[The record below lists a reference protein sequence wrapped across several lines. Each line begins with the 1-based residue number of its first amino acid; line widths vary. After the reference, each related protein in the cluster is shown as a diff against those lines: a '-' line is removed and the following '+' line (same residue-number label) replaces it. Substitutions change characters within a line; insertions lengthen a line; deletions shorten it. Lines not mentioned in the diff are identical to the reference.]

1 MAKRKR
7 FFQKRQT
14 VDSKPAEIEKVS
26 ENIQPA
32 QDDIVKEYEE
42 KKEIENK
49 KTKDAS
55 TSSFKPAGI
64 IKYVYL
70 IAFFALLA
78 GILAPIVDPY
88 ESQTTIENSYK
99 GIGILFVGL
108 VGGILIFKS
117 TRSIQN
123 SKTDTRWWYAIQ
135 NRTTF
140 LIIGFA
146 LLIVCSVFMAEFSEN
161 SFFDGLFE

>member
-14 VDSKPAEIEKVS
+14 VDSEPAEIENVS
-26 ENIQPA
+26 ENIQPT
-32 QDDIVKEYEE
+32 QDDIVKKYEK

-49 KTKDAS
+49 ETKDTS

-123 SKTDTRWWYAIQ
+123 
-135 NRTTF
+135 RTTF

-146 LLIVCSVFMAEFSEN
+146 LLIVCSVFMAEFAYN
-161 SFFDGLFE
+161 SFFGDLFE

>member
-14 VDSKPAEIEKVS
+14 VDSKPAETERVS
-26 ENIQPA
+26 ENIQPT
-32 QDDIVKEYEE
+32 QNDIVKEYEKE
-42 KKEIENK
+42 KEIKNK

-55 TSSFKPAGI
+55 TSSFKPTGI

-70 IAFFALLA
+70 IAFFTLLA
-78 GILAPIVDPY
+78 GIMAPIVNPL
-88 ESQTTIENSYK
+88 ETGATIEESII
-99 GIGILFVGL
+99 GIGVLFVGL

-117 TRSIQN
+117 TTSVE
-123 SKTDTRWWYAIQ
+123 

-140 LIIGFA
+140 VIIGIA
-146 LLIVCSVFMAEFSEN
+146 LMIISAVFIAELAN
-161 SFFDGLFE
+161 TSFFGDLFG

>member
-14 VDSKPAEIEKVS
+14 VDSKPADTEKVS
-26 ENIQPA
+26 ENIQPT
-32 QDDIVKEYEE
+32 QDDIVKEYEK

-49 KTKDAS
+49 KTGDTS
-55 TSSFKPAGI
+55 TFSFKPAGI

-70 IAFFALLA
+70 IVFFAFLA
-78 GILAPIVDPY
+78 GIMAPIVDPLETGATFE
-88 ESQTTIENSYK
+88 ESFK

-108 VGGILIFKS
+108 AGGILIFKAI
-117 TRSIQN
+117 TSIEN
-123 SKTDTRWWYAIQ
+123 KM
-135 NRTTF
+135 TF

-146 LLIVCSVFMAEFSEN
+146 LLIICSVFMAEFSDN
-161 SFFDGLFE
+161 SFFSIFFE

>member
-1 MAKRKR
+1 MAKRRR

-14 VDSKPAEIEKVS
+14 GDSKPAEIEKVS
-26 ENIQPA
+26 ENIQPT
-32 QDDIVKEYEE
+32 QDDIAKEYEE

-55 TSSFKPAGI
+55 TSSFNPIGI

-70 IAFFALLA
+70 IIFFAFLA
-78 GILAPIVDPY
+78 GIMAPIVDPLETGATFE
-88 ESQTTIENSYK
+88 ESFK

-108 VGGILIFKS
+108 AGGILIFKA
-117 TRSIQN
+117 TTSIE
-123 SKTDTRWWYAIQ
+123 
-135 NRTTF
+135 NRMTF

-146 LLIVCSVFMAEFSEN
+146 LMIICSVFMAEFANN
-161 SFFDGLFE
+161 SFFRGLF

>member
-14 VDSKPAEIEKVS
+14 VDSKPADTEKVS
-26 ENIQPA
+26 ENIQPT
-32 QDDIVKEYEE
+32 QDDIVKEYEK

-49 KTKDAS
+49 ETKDAS
-55 TSSFKPAGI
+55 TSSFKPTGI

-78 GILAPIVDPY
+78 GIMAPIVDPY

-108 VGGILIFKS
+108 IGGILIFKS
-117 TRSIQN
+117 TRSIE
-123 SKTDTRWWYAIQ
+123 
-135 NRTTF
+135 NRMTF
-140 LIIGFA
+140 LLIGFA
-146 LLIVCSVFMAEFSEN
+146 LLMICSVFMAEFSEN
-161 SFFDGLFE
+161 SFFSDLFE

>member
-26 ENIQPA
+26 ENIQPT
-32 QDDIVKEYEE
+32 QDDIVKEYEG

-55 TSSFKPAGI
+55 TSSFNPIGI

-70 IAFFALLA
+70 IIFFAFLA
-78 GILAPIVDPY
+78 GIMAPIVDPLETGATFE
-88 ESQTTIENSYK
+88 ESFK

-108 VGGILIFKS
+108 AGGILIFKAI
-117 TRSIQN
+117 TSIEN
-123 SKTDTRWWYAIQ
+123 KM
-135 NRTTF
+135 TF

-146 LLIVCSVFMAEFSEN
+146 LLIICSVFMAEFSDN
-161 SFFDGLFE
+161 SFFSTFFE

>member
-14 VDSKPAEIEKVS
+14 VDSKPADTEKVS
-26 ENIQPA
+26 ENVQPT
-32 QDDIVKEYEE
+32 QDDILNKHERNIDI
-42 KKEIENK
+42 KNK
-49 KTKDAS
+49 KTGDTS
-55 TSSFKPAGI
+55 TSFFKPAGI

-78 GILAPIVDPY
+78 GILAPIVNPFETQATLDD
-88 ESQTTIENSYK
+88 SFK

-108 VGGILIFKS
+108 AGGILIFKA
-117 TRSIQN
+117 TTSIE
-123 SKTDTRWWYAIQ
+123 
-135 NRTTF
+135 NRMTF

-146 LLIVCSVFMAEFSEN
+146 LMIICSVFMAEFANN
-161 SFFDGLFE
+161 SFFGGLF

>member
-1 MAKRKR
+1 MTKRRR

-14 VDSKPAEIEKVS
+14 VDSEPAEIEKVS
-26 ENIQPA
+26 ENIQPT
-32 QDDIVKEYEE
+32 QDDIAKEYEE

-70 IAFFALLA
+70 IVFFALLA
-78 GILAPIVDPY
+78 GIMAPIVNPLETGATFE
-88 ESQTTIENSYK
+88 ESFK

-117 TRSIQN
+117 TKSVE
-123 SKTDTRWWYAIQ
+123 
-135 NRTTF
+135 NRMTF

-146 LLIVCSVFMAEFSEN
+146 LMIICLVFMAEFANN
-161 SFFDGLFE
+161 SFFGGLF

>member
-1 MAKRKR
+1 MTKRRR

-26 ENIQPA
+26 ENIQPT
-32 QDDIVKEYEE
+32 QDDIAKEYEE

-55 TSSFKPAGI
+55 IDSFKPAGI

-70 IAFFALLA
+70 IVFFALLA
-78 GILAPIVDPY
+78 GIMAPIVNPLETGATFE
-88 ESQTTIENSYK
+88 ESFK

-108 VGGILIFKS
+108 AGGILIFKA
-117 TRSIQN
+117 TTSIE
-123 SKTDTRWWYAIQ
+123 
-135 NRTTF
+135 NRMTF

-146 LLIVCSVFMAEFSEN
+146 LMIICSVFMAEFANN
-161 SFFDGLFE
+161 SFFPSLF

>member
-14 VDSKPAEIEKVS
+14 VDSKPADTEKVS
-26 ENIQPA
+26 ENVQPT
-32 QDDIVKEYEE
+32 QDDILNKHERNIDI
-42 KKEIENK
+42 KNK
-49 KTKDAS
+49 KTGDTS
-55 TSSFKPAGI
+55 TSFFKPAGI

-70 IAFFALLA
+70 IVFFALLA
-78 GILAPIVDPY
+78 GIMAPIVNPLETGATFE
-88 ESQTTIENSYK
+88 ESFK

-108 VGGILIFKS
+108 AGGILIFKAI
-117 TRSIQN
+117 TSIEN
-123 SKTDTRWWYAIQ
+123 KM
-135 NRTTF
+135 TF

-146 LLIVCSVFMAEFSEN
+146 LLIICSVFMAEFSEN

>member
-1 MAKRKR
+1 MKKRKR

-26 ENIQPA
+26 ENIQPT
-32 QDDIVKEYEE
+32 QDDIAKEYEE

-88 ESQTTIENSYK
+88 ESQTTIEDSYK

-123 SKTDTRWWYAIQ
+123 
-135 NRTTF
+135 RTTF

-146 LLIVCSVFMAEFSEN
+146 LLIICSVFMAEFSDN
-161 SFFDGLFE
+161 SFFSTFFE

>member
-1 MAKRKR
+1 MTKRRR

-26 ENIQPA
+26 ENIQPT

-49 KTKDAS
+49 KIKNTS

-70 IAFFALLA
+70 IAFFTLLA
-78 GILAPIVDPY
+78 GIMAPIVNPL
-88 ESQTTIENSYK
+88 ETGATIEESII
-99 GIGILFVGL
+99 GIGVLFVGL

-117 TRSIQN
+117 TTSVE
-123 SKTDTRWWYAIQ
+123 

-140 LIIGFA
+140 VIIGIA
-146 LLIVCSVFMAEFSEN
+146 LMIICAVFIAELAKN
-161 SFFDGLFE
+161 SFFGDLFE

>member
-1 MAKRKR
+1 MKKRKR

-55 TSSFKPAGI
+55 TSSFNPIGI

-70 IAFFALLA
+70 IIFFAFLA
-78 GILAPIVDPY
+78 GIMAPIVDPLETGATFE
-88 ESQTTIENSYK
+88 ESFK

-108 VGGILIFKS
+108 AGGILIFKAI
-117 TRSIQN
+117 TSIEN
-123 SKTDTRWWYAIQ
+123 KM
-135 NRTTF
+135 TF

-146 LLIVCSVFMAEFSEN
+146 LLIICSVFMAEFSDN
-161 SFFDGLFE
+161 SFFSTFFE

>member
-14 VDSKPAEIEKVS
+14 VDSKPADTEKVS
-26 ENIQPA
+26 ENVQPT
-32 QDDIVKEYEE
+32 QDDILNKHERNIDI
-42 KKEIENK
+42 KNK
-49 KTKDAS
+49 KTGDTS
-55 TSSFKPAGI
+55 TSFFKPAGI

-70 IAFFALLA
+70 IVFFALLA
-78 GILAPIVDPY
+78 GIMAPIVNPFETQVTLDD
-88 ESQTTIENSYK
+88 SFK

-117 TRSIQN
+117 TKSVE
-123 SKTDTRWWYAIQ
+123 
-135 NRTTF
+135 NRMTF

-146 LLIVCSVFMAEFSEN
+146 LLIICLVFMFEFANN
-161 SFFDGLFE
+161 SLFRGLF

>member
-14 VDSKPAEIEKVS
+14 VDSEPAEIENVS
-26 ENIQPA
+26 ENIQPT
-32 QDDIVKEYEE
+32 QDDIVKKYEK

-49 KTKDAS
+49 ETKDAS
-55 TSSFKPAGI
+55 TSSFKPTGI

-78 GILAPIVDPY
+78 GIMAPIFDPY
-88 ESQTTIENSYK
+88 ESQALIENSYK
-99 GIGILFVGL
+99 GIDILFVGL

-117 TRSIQN
+117 TRSIE
-123 SKTDTRWWYAIQ
+123 
-135 NRTTF
+135 NRMTK
-140 LIIGFA
+140 LMIGFA
-146 LLIVCSVFMAEFSEN
+146 LLIICLVFMAEFADN
-161 SFFDGLFE
+161 SFFSDVKSSVFINM

>member
-7 FFQKRQT
+7 FFEKRQT
-14 VDSKPAEIEKVS
+14 VDSEPAEIEKVS
-26 ENIQPA
+26 ENIQPT
-32 QDDIVKEYEE
+32 QDDITKEYEE
-42 KKEIENK
+42 KKKIKNK
-49 KTKDAS
+49 KTKDTS
-55 TSSFKPAGI
+55 TSSFKPTGI

-78 GILAPIVDPY
+78 GIMAPIVNPFETQVTLDD
-88 ESQTTIENSYK
+88 SFK

-117 TRSIQN
+117 TKSVE
-123 SKTDTRWWYAIQ
+123 
-135 NRTTF
+135 NRMTF

-146 LLIVCSVFMAEFSEN
+146 LMIICLVFMAEFVNN
-161 SFFDGLFE
+161 SFFHGLF

>member
-26 ENIQPA
+26 ENIQPT

-55 TSSFKPAGI
+55 TSSFNPIGI

-70 IAFFALLA
+70 IIFFAFLA
-78 GILAPIVDPY
+78 GIMAPIVDPLETGATFE
-88 ESQTTIENSYK
+88 ESFK

-108 VGGILIFKS
+108 AGGILIFKAI
-117 TRSIQN
+117 TSIEN
-123 SKTDTRWWYAIQ
+123 KM
-135 NRTTF
+135 TF

-146 LLIVCSVFMAEFSEN
+146 LLIICSVFMAEFSNN
-161 SFFDGLFE
+161 SFFRGLF

>member
-14 VDSKPAEIEKVS
+14 VDSKPADSEKVS
-26 ENIQPA
+26 ENVQPT
-32 QDDIVKEYEE
+32 QDDILNKHERNIDI
-42 KKEIENK
+42 KNK
-49 KTKDAS
+49 KTGDTS
-55 TSSFKPAGI
+55 TSFFKPAGI

-70 IAFFALLA
+70 IVFFALLA
-78 GILAPIVDPY
+78 GVLAPIVNPFETQATLDD
-88 ESQTTIENSYK
+88 SFK

-117 TRSIQN
+117 TKSVE
-123 SKTDTRWWYAIQ
+123 
-135 NRTTF
+135 NRMTF

-146 LLIVCSVFMAEFSEN
+146 LMIICLVFMAEFANN
-161 SFFDGLFE
+161 SFFRGLF

>member
-14 VDSKPAEIEKVS
+14 VDSKSADTEKVS
-26 ENIQPA
+26 ENIQPT
-32 QDDIVKEYEE
+32 QDDIVKEYEK

-49 KTKDAS
+49 KTGDTL

-70 IAFFALLA
+70 IVFFAFLA
-78 GILAPIVDPY
+78 GIMAPIVDPLETGATFE
-88 ESQTTIENSYK
+88 ESFK

-108 VGGILIFKS
+108 AGGILIFKAI
-117 TRSIQN
+117 TSIEN
-123 SKTDTRWWYAIQ
+123 KM
-135 NRTTF
+135 TF

-146 LLIVCSVFMAEFSEN
+146 LLIICSVFMAEFSDN
-161 SFFDGLFE
+161 SFFSTFFE

>member
-14 VDSKPAEIEKVS
+14 VDSEPAEIENVS
-26 ENIQPA
+26 ENIQPT
-32 QDDIVKEYEE
+32 QDDIVKKYEK

-49 KTKDAS
+49 ETKDAS
-55 TSSFKPAGI
+55 TSSFKPTGI

-78 GILAPIVDPY
+78 GILAPIIDPY

-108 VGGILIFKS
+108 IGGILIFKS
-117 TRSIQN
+117 TRSIE
-123 SKTDTRWWYAIQ
+123 
-135 NRTTF
+135 NRMTF
-140 LIIGFA
+140 LLIGFA
-146 LLIVCSVFMAEFSEN
+146 LLMICSVFMAEFSEN
-161 SFFDGLFE
+161 SFFSDLFE

>member
-14 VDSKPAEIEKVS
+14 VDSKPADTEKVS
-26 ENIQPA
+26 ENVQPT
-32 QDDIVKEYEE
+32 QDDILNKHERNIDI
-42 KKEIENK
+42 KNK
-49 KTKDAS
+49 KTGDTS
-55 TSSFKPAGI
+55 TSFFKPAGI

-70 IAFFALLA
+70 IVFFALLA
-78 GILAPIVDPY
+78 GIMAPIVNPLETGTTFE
-88 ESQTTIENSYK
+88 ESFK

-117 TRSIQN
+117 TKSVE
-123 SKTDTRWWYAIQ
+123 
-135 NRTTF
+135 NRMTF

-146 LLIVCSVFMAEFSEN
+146 LMIICVVFMAEFANN
-161 SFFDGLFE
+161 SFFPSLF

>member
-26 ENIQPA
+26 ENIQPT
-32 QDDIVKEYEE
+32 QDDIAKEYEE

-55 TSSFKPAGI
+55 TSSFKPTGI

-70 IAFFALLA
+70 ILFFGLLA
-78 GILAPIVDPY
+78 GIMAPIVNPLETGVTLD
-88 ESQTTIENSYK
+88 ESII

-117 TRSIQN
+117 TTSVE
-123 SKTDTRWWYAIQ
+123 
-135 NRTTF
+135 NRMTF
-140 LIIGFA
+140 LIIGIA
-146 LLIVCSVFMAEFSEN
+146 LMIICAVFIAELANN
-161 SFFDGLFE
+161 SFFGDLFE

>member
-26 ENIQPA
+26 ENIQPTK
-32 QDDIVKEYEE
+32 DDIAKEYEE

-55 TSSFKPAGI
+55 TSSFNPIGI

-70 IAFFALLA
+70 IIFFAFLA
-78 GILAPIVDPY
+78 GIMAPIVDPLETGATFE
-88 ESQTTIENSYK
+88 ESFK

-108 VGGILIFKS
+108 AGGILIFKAI
-117 TRSIQN
+117 TSIEN
-123 SKTDTRWWYAIQ
+123 KM
-135 NRTTF
+135 TF

-146 LLIVCSVFMAEFSEN
+146 LLIICSVFMAEFSDN
-161 SFFDGLFE
+161 SFFSTFFE